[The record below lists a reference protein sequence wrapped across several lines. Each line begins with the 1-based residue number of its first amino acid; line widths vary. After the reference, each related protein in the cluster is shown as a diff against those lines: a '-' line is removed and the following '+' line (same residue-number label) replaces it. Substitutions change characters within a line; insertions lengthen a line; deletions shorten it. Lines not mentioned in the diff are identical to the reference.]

1 VVGRGTQVDAVLA
14 QSYEEPTRLAVRNL
28 VFALLAAVFSS
39 STFADAM
46 DNDSHATFTN
56 IEQGSGNVT
65 KVRAQSLPHRA
76 VKNLPAAKT
85 SASGLIANS
94 RYPLPKAATGVFARE
109 DDAFLPASRTLFL
122 YITPEAQHYTS
133 LILNAAAEWNS
144 ACGVQFKYVNGEAPT
159 AAPPGSTV
167 VVVDYGPGAMDGASA
182 MTFRKASPDKQTMSC
197 AKVVITTA
205 HGDADLYFVALHEL
219 GHALGIPHASDPA
232 AVMHWTAERAC
243 YISTGTRA
251 RLTST
256 DIDGCNQMLAVAE
269 LIRANRESLAKLSF

>member
-1 VVGRGTQVDAVLA
+1 M
-14 QSYEEPTRLAVRNL
+14 RNL
-28 VFALLAAVFSS
+28 VFALLASLFSS

-46 DNDSHATFTN
+46 DNDRHATFTN
-56 IEQGSGNVT
+56 IKQGSDNVT
-65 KVRAQSLPHRA
+65 KVRVQSLPRLA
-76 VKNLPAAKT
+76 VKSLPAAKI

-94 RYPLPKAATGVFARE
+94 RYPLPKAATGVFVRE
-109 DDAFLPASRTLFL
+109 DDAFLPASRTLSL
-122 YITPEAQHYTS
+122 YLTPQARHYTS
-133 LILNAAAEWNS
+133 LILNAAAQWNS
-144 ACGVQFKYVNGEAPT
+144 ACGVQFKYVNGKAPT

-182 MTFRKASPDKQTMSC
+182 MTFRKASPDKQTLSY

-205 HGDADLYFVALHEL
+205 HGDADFYFEALHEL

-232 AVMHWTAERAC
+232 AVMHWTAERAY
-243 YISTGTRA
+243 YISTDTRA

-269 LIRANRESLAKLSF
+269 LIQANRQSFAKLSF